1 MPTISPPTHADSWP
15 RRDECLAA
23 IDRDGFTI
31 LPHLLPQGMIDCAN
45 AYIDECCARFDREER
60 DHPRYT
66 ETNIVEH
73 DPVFRE
79 FLLYLPALQLS
90 YDVFGPMFHLGQ
102 DKWTR
107 KFRADEGMSLN
118 WHSDG
123 PLGFPEIDGRCP
135 LHTLRFG
142 YFMSDI
148 THDDSGTLEEIRS
161 NSRCGGGRAAAIAG
175 GSAAKPTP
183 LK

>member
-1 MPTISPPTHADSWP
+1 MRHIARRVSQSPPHPHQPTRQLP
-15 RRDECLAA
+15 QRDEHGPTDA
-23 IDRDGFTI
+23 
-31 LPHLLPQGMIDCAN
+31 Q
-45 AYIDECCARFDREER
+45 REER

-73 DPVFRE
+73 DPAFRE

-102 DKWTR
+102 DKWTC

-118 WHSDG
+118 WHLDG
-123 PLGFPEIDGRCP
+123 RIGFPEIVGRCP

-183 LK
+183 QPQ

>member
-1 MPTISPPTHADSWP
+1 M
-15 RRDECLAA
+15 
-23 IDRDGFTI
+23 IDR
-31 LPHLLPQGMIDCAN
+31 AN

-107 KFRADEGMSLN
+107 KFRVDEGKDPMS
-118 WHSDG
+118 G
-123 PLGFPEIDGRCP
+123 VALG
-135 LHTLRFG
+135 
-142 YFMSDI
+142 
-148 THDDSGTLEEIRS
+148 RS
-161 NSRCGGGRAAAIAG
+161 AGLPRSKRLRAAAH
-175 GSAAKPTP
+175 AALRLLYERHHP
-183 LK
+183 